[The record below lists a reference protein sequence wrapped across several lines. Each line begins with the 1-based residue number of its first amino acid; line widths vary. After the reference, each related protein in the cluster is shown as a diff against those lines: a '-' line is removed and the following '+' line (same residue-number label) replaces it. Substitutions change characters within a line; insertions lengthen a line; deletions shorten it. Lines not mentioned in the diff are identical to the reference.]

1 MPKRPLGLRF
11 RSFFEND
18 LDVLRPWL
26 EATGLGFPAALGRED
41 LVRRLAT
48 DPRILC
54 RSAVDRSGQLVG
66 FARLDVGPDR
76 VADLTLIVALGRR
89 RQGIGA
95 QLLEE
100 ALRVARGA
108 GIRRLLAVI
117 QDSNEPGLSFFRG
130 QGFHA
135 SGVYIPGFV
144 HLARI
149 VHRTDSAVPLE
160 IIP

>member
-11 RSFFEND
+11 RSFVESD
-18 LDVLRPWL
+18 LDELRPWL
-26 EATGLGFPAALGRED
+26 EATGLGLPAALGRAG
-41 LVRRLAT
+41 LGRRLAS

-54 RSAVDRSGQLVG
+54 RSAVARSGELVG
-66 FARLDVGPDR
+66 FVRLDVGPDR
-76 VADLTLIVALGRR
+76 VADLTLIVAPGQR

-117 QDSNEPGLSFFRG
+117 QDSNERAQAFFRG